1 MSSVPYSLAFFYGF
15 KKISGPTLR
24 YVKKLPLPVTMAV
37 GMIAPVAACATYFI
51 GLHSILGINMTKLR
65 EESEAEEIDAETL
78 KNDMVSFI
86 GMAEDVVNS
95 APDLAKVQDDITK
108 TF

>member
-1 MSSVPYSLAFFYGF
+1 
-15 KKISGPTLR
+15 
-24 YVKKLPLPVTMAV
+24 MAV